1 MCIFED
7 YITGTIAGKYC
18 TRLGYYRCHNSFNRF
33 VNCSIKKS
41 IFDYQTVQLKSSFL
55 YFIASIMDM

>member
-33 VNCSIKKS
+33 V
-41 IFDYQTVQLKSSFL
+41 
-55 YFIASIMDM
+55 